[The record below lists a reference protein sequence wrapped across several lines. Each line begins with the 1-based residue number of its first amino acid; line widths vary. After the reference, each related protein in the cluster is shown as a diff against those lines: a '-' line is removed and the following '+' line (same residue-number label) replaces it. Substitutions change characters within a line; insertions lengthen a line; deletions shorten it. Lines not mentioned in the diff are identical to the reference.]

1 MVAMYPRRLLRIV
14 AFALVLSTLSFVFG
28 IAGDLSQQRSDSGTR
43 VVVRIP
49 PLTATAQA
57 QAAPRAP

>member
-1 MVAMYPRRLLRIV
+1 MNARPLLRTV
-14 AFALVLSTLSFVFG
+14 AFALLLSTLSFVVG

-49 PLTATAQA
+49 PLTTAQA
-57 QAAPRAP
+57 EAASRPR